1 MSEGLSDRQKTAVQ
15 RLAEL
20 TGVNEDA
27 RQRMEEF
34 VAQYNRGVAADRQAE
49 NDV

>member
-1 MSEGLSDRQKTAVQ
+1 MSEELTDRQKAAIA

-34 VAQYNRGVAADRQAE
+34 VAQYNQGIADDREAE
-49 NDV
+49 SGA